1 MIEVLHQQKTED
13 FLKTCG
19 GFLEQSPAEHNV
31 ILSMCD
37 AARKSGDAMGMRYTS
52 LLDEEG
58 LVVASAQMPSRNIV
72 LSRAREN
79 DIRALA
85 ENLAA
90 QNAAFP
96 GIVGPSDV
104 AATFAEAWSQLTGRK
119 SVEYMDQIIY
129 SLSKVVM
136 PAPIDG
142 EFRAARLDE
151 KPTFARW
158 MAAFAKDTL
167 PKAEHLDEKS
177 ADAKAEE
184 LIRDG
189 RLYAWVV
196 GGKPVAQA
204 AVTGTDKVA
213 RINAVYTPPEARGM
227 GYASAVVAHL
237 SRKML
242 DEGKTLCCL
251 YADARNPVSNSI
263 YRKIGYEFV
272 GRSSLYVL
280 D

>member
-19 GFLEQSPAEHNV
+19 SFLEQSPAEHNV
-31 ILSMCD
+31 ILSMCE
-37 AARKSGDAMGMRYTS
+37 AARKSGDKTMRFTS
-52 LLDEEG
+52 LLDDEG
-58 LVVASAQMPSRNIV
+58 LIVATAQMPRRNIV
-72 LSRAREN
+72 LSRARET
-79 DIRALA
+79 DIRSLA

-90 QNAAFP
+90 QKASFP

-142 EFRAARLDE
+142 EFRAAKPAE
-151 KPTFARW
+151 KTTIARW

-167 PKAEHLDEKS
+167 PKAEHLDDKS
-177 ADAKAEE
+177 AAEKADE
-184 LIRDG
+184 LIGSG
-189 RLYAWVV
+189 RLYVWAV

-213 RINAVYTPPEARGM
+213 RINSVYTPPEARGM

-242 DEGKTLCCL
+242 DEGKQLCCL